1 MVCKKKRKTPG
12 FYFFPRR
19 GDDDA
24 LAIAESKVE
33 RYTEAQE
40 LPPDSGGPVP
50 STSSVNGDLGSKVAA
65 VANKTSLLPALGK
78 LFVSVRRGRR
88 RTGGR
93 RERGR
98 RVVAL
103 GLEDRD
109 RRDGRLAVERLEAR
123 GPREQDRGRGE
134 QD

>member
-65 VANKTSLLPALGK
+65 VANKTSLLPALGE
-78 LFVSVRRGRR
+78 LFPGSNRSGAEGSSYGKREEGGERKKDLLVKERSRRSKQ
-88 RTGGR
+88 TTSCTKS
-93 RERGR
+93 
-98 RVVAL
+98 
-103 GLEDRD
+103 
-109 RRDGRLAVERLEAR
+109 
-123 GPREQDRGRGE
+123 
-134 QD
+134 